1 MSSFKL
7 IGIDPTP
14 FEPLFQQSDREL
26 LEMGAVRVMALKSPG
41 FPCRISLEDAR
52 VGEELLL
59 LPYLHQPAAS
69 PYRSSGPIFV
79 RRNASQKAL
88 AAGEI
93 PPYVTSR
100 LISVR
105 AYDAAHMMIA
115 AAVCEGSDVA
125 TELERQFENAD
136 VAYIHLHNARQGCFS
151 CQVIR
156 A

>member
-1 MSSFKL
+1 MRAKMSWPNPASRIHRPSPRCCFIESWDHPMSSFKL

-88 AAGEI
+88 
-93 PPYVTSR
+93 
-100 LISVR
+100 
-105 AYDAAHMMIA
+105 
-115 AAVCEGSDVA
+115 
-125 TELERQFENAD
+125 
-136 VAYIHLHNARQGCFS
+136 
-151 CQVIR
+151 
-156 A
+156 